1 MHGRITRIFLVNGT
15 LHRRVF
21 CLLFASAALFSCVS
35 SPFSN
40 SEFLLSDMQV
50 FRTVD
55 VFRLDFF
62 FSLLVVQDTYFVINI
77 LEF

>member
-1 MHGRITRIFLVNGT
+1 MHGRITRTFMLNGL
-15 LHRRVF
+15 LHHRVF
-21 CLLFASAALFSCVS
+21 CLLFASAALVSCVS

-50 FRTVD
+50 VRTVV

-62 FSLLVVQDTYFVINI
+62 FHF
-77 LEF
+77 